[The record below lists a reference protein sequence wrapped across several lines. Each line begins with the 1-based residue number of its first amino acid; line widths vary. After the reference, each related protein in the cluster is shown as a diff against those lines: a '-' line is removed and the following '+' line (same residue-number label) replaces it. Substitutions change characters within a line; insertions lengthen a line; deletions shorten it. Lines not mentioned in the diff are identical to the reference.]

1 MPNWWP
7 LRLGRARRLPPSATR
22 KGWLRRAKNVS
33 LMGIVLGLGLWAAI
47 ALRIPGENNTFEL
60 DHPSPIS
67 VTANEAVVFTSER
80 QTEALRTVAES
91 SEENL
96 VRVRDFTLP
105 TTQRLELRQLLLE
118 LERVRDD
125 AALSYESKIARI
137 TQMPSTSVTI
147 SQTVAANV
155 LALNEQAW
163 NSLRLQSLETY
174 DRAMVRYNYDISQ
187 ETLAQ
192 LRDREIPYWTSDM
205 PPRQRELVL
214 FFMHSFLRANSTL
227 DLEKTAAKKEAARNA
242 VQPVVVRIQK
252 GESVVR
258 QGDPVRAETLEKLEA
273 LGFTKQPVTGL
284 TIAGHALLA
293 LMLALVFGFYLIHFQ
308 PAIAERRRPL
318 VAITGLIICTVALA
332 RLLLPLWA
340 DWAYAFPLATAV
352 MVLAVLFNGPLALV
366 AAGIMSIALG
376 AMANDSLS
384 LTATM
389 FLGAGSSVF
398 LLRRAE
404 HSLTF
409 LLAGVAVA
417 LATAATQIAFASQ
430 DSDVRWSDMLPIIE
444 FSGMNGALSAILS
457 LGMFH
462 LIGRVAGVVTPI
474 QLMELA
480 HPNQPLLRKLIRE
493 APGTYYHS
501 VSVGNLAESA
511 AEAIDADALLLRVA
525 AYYHDIGKTIRP
537 YFFTDNQTDRENVHD
552 ELDPRISAEI
562 IADHVRE
569 GVKMAQ
575 AARLP
580 QPIVDF
586 IATHHGTSVI
596 RNFYQIALQRE
607 DSVNVEDYRYPGPR
621 PFTREQG
628 ILMLADSVEATV
640 RSKAQHGKLLHA
652 RANEQERAQAR
663 PDGRMTLEDLV
674 GSIIEER
681 LRSGQLDETPLT
693 LRDLAQIKQAFVTS
707 LQGIYHPRA
716 DYAPQIVRA

>member
-1 MPNWWP
+1 V
-7 LRLGRARRLPPSATR
+7 RADT
-22 KGWLRRAKNVS
+22 
-33 LMGIVLGLGLWAAI
+33 
-47 ALRIPGENNTFEL
+47 
-60 DHPSPIS
+60 
-67 VTANEAVVFTSER
+67 
-80 QTEALRTVAES
+80 
-91 SEENL
+91 
-96 VRVRDFTLP
+96 TL
-105 TTQRLELRQLLLE
+105 T
-118 LERVRDD
+118 DD
-125 AALSYESKIARI
+125 SKIAQI
-137 TQMPSTSVTI
+137 ISLPNASVVL
-147 SQTVAANV
+147 SPTVAANV
-155 LALNEQAW
+155 LALDNEAW
-163 NSLRLQSLETY
+163 SNLRIQSLEMY
-174 DRAMVRYNYDISQ
+174 DRAMVRYSYEVSP
-187 ETLAQ
+187 EALAQ
-192 LRDREIPYWTSDM
+192 LLDREIPYWTSDL

-214 FFMHSFLRANSTL
+214 SFMRSFLRANSTL
-227 DLEKTAAKKEAARNA
+227 DLEATAAKKKAARDA
-242 VQPVVVRIQK
+242 VPPVEVRIQK

-273 LGFTKQPVTGL
+273 LGFTKQPLTGL

-308 PAIAERRRPL
+308 PVIAERRRPL
-318 VAITGLIICTVALA
+318 VAITGLIVCTVALA

-376 AMANDSLS
+376 AMADNSLA

-417 LATAATQIAFASQ
+417 LATAATQIAFVSQ
-430 DSDVRWSDMLPIIE
+430 GSEVRWSDMLPIAQ

-457 LGMFH
+457 LGLFH

-537 YFFTDNQTDRENVHD
+537 YFFTDNQTDRANVHD

-569 GVKMAQ
+569 GVKMAH
-575 AARLP
+575 AAHLP
-580 QPIVDF
+580 QPIIDF

-652 RANEQERAQAR
+652 RAGEQERAQAR
-663 PDGRMTLEDLV
+663 GEGRLTLEDLV

-716 DYAPQIVRA
+716 DYAPSLVKA